1 MNIQNPNHDVKNRN
15 PAFHLATAILPFIT
29 PLNSYVQAPRPGATV
44 LQTGDKPPVRDRAIR
59 NTVPVFGHSEPA
71 SSSLF
76 ETVAPSRVAEPLAQ
90 KLDFSMWKSGRSP
103 PPPGGGVPFEEVV
116 GCAAAGVGRTAA
128 FSTLA
133 TAAYGAL
140 RILT

>member
-1 MNIQNPNHDVKNRN
+1 MGSKTGIGTI
-15 PAFHLATAILPFIT
+15 ATVIASLQPRFNN
-29 PLNSYVQAPRPGATV
+29 LDSYVQAPRQGATV

-59 NTVPVFGHSEPA
+59 NTVPVFAHSEPA
-71 SSSLF
+71 PSGLF

-103 PPPGGGVPFEEVV
+103 PPPGGGAPFEEVV
-116 GCAAAGVGRTAA
+116 QCAAAGVGRTAA
-128 FSTLA
+128 LTTLA